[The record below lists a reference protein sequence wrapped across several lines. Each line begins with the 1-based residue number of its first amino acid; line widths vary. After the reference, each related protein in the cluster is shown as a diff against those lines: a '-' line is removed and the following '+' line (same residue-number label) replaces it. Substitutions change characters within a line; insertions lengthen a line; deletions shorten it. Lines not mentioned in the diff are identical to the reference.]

1 MHCYSKSDTAR
12 DAAKD
17 LLWSFSR
24 THVAGLHQPNSHATL
39 PFLLSQLTRLRD
51 RPENRRAH
59 KHKSQ
64 RQTCKHST
72 QIDTDPPRNTQ
83 NPYTYKAHTAQT
95 ADTLYTAHTTHKHTT
110 LHPHDTQH
118 THSVQHTRLR
128 PHTHRTTHN
137 TSRWYMANLSPAEMT
152 SWSCST
158 ACWILCLPC
167 SRLEQKGQA

>member
-72 QIDTDPPRNTQ
+72 QIDT
-83 NPYTYKAHTAQT
+83 K
-95 ADTLYTAHTTHKHTT
+95 
-110 LHPHDTQH
+110 TQH
-118 THSVQHTRLR
+118 THKTDTQTHHATRKIHTHTKRTRHRQQTHCTQRTQHTNTQHCTLMTHSTHTAYSTQDSD
-128 PHTHRTTHN
+128 HTHTAPLTTQADGTWRT
-137 TSRWYMANLSPAEMT
+137 YPQ
-152 SWSCST
+152 
-158 ACWILCLPC
+158 
-167 SRLEQKGQA
+167 QK